1 MVSVSKYEK
10 ARIISARALQIS
22 MGAPVLVK
30 PQEGMW
36 DSLKIAVY
44 EFQQGATPID
54 VKHGKPAG
62 AEQEK
67 DIEKTSEQ
75 KEAKSTA

>member
-1 MVSVSKYEK
+1 MSVSKYEK

-30 PQEGMW
+30 LPKGMW

-44 EFQQGATPID
+44 EFQEGATPID
-54 VKHGKPAG
+54 VKHRKPAG
-62 AEQEK
+62 AKQEK
-67 DIEKTSEQ
+67 DIEKTTEQ
-75 KEAKSTA
+75 KESKSTA